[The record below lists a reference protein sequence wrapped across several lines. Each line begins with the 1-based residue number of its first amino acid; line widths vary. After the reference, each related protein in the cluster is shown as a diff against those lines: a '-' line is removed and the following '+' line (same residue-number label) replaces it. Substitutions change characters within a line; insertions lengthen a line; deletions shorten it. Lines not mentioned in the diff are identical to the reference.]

1 MQKFSILSLRKFLGG
16 VVIIYQVIKTTDSPE
31 ILLFFTCGYLLLGII
46 FLVIGVCIG
55 HHYRKQ
61 RRKDI
66 VTVPVK
72 VVKVEM
78 KTVSTSQNG
87 DYNTVQSMSYFPV
100 FRYDYAGRIQEVESN
115 FGQTTNVY
123 HAGQDVEVY
132 IDRETGKFCG
142 CPVDDKAKKAISA
155 IFTTI
160 GCIML
165 SLVIIL
171 GLVYINE
178 NNISINFWT
187 I

>member
-31 ILLFFTCGYLLLGII
+31 ILLFFICGYLLLGII

-66 VTVPVK
+66 VTVPAK

-115 FGQTTNVY
+115 FGQTANVY
-123 HAGQDVEVY
+123 TMQDKML
-132 IDRETGKFCG
+132 R
-142 CPVDDKAKKAISA
+142 
-155 IFTTI
+155 FTLTVKPESFV
-160 GCIML
+160 GVRLMTRQRKLFLQYLLLLDASCCH
-165 SLVIIL
+165 
-171 GLVYINE
+171 
-178 NNISINFWT
+178 
-187 I
+187 